1 MFWEKEN
8 LCIYKF
14 INIFSQLF
22 NHSQLLNIII
32 LKFNSSVLLNLM
44 GNMFLYCPADEAI
57 RRINS
62 SSIDHQE
69 RSMLDW

>member
-44 GNMFLYCPADEAI
+44 GNMFLYCQAVEAI
-57 RRINS
+57 QRINS
-62 SSIDHQE
+62 SSIDHPE